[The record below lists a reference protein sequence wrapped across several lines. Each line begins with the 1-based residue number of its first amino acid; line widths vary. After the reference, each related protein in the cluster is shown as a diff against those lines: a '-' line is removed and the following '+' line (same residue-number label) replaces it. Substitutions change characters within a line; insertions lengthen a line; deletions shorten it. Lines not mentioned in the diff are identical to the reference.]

1 MWRKKTFGIKFFHF
15 PKDKNEVSLGFN
27 FKQRKN
33 GLDDFKVVDPLFFDI
48 FSIFFFFFDSYEEFI
63 EELKFNQ

>member
-27 FKQRKN
+27 FIQGKN
-33 GLDDFKVVDPLFFDI
+33 GLDDFNVTGSTYFAFLILSHMTF
-48 FSIFFFFFDSYEEFI
+48 
-63 EELKFNQ
+63 